1 MTTDATSS
9 APPAGLRESKKQETR
24 QLISDVATGLFLT
37 QGFERTTI
45 AEIAAAARVAKKTVT
60 NYFPR
65 KEDLA
70 LDHQDAFTA
79 SLARTVT
86 GRRVGES
93 ALSALRRAFLDAATD
108 ADPVAGFSGPDFAR
122 MVADSPTLSARLR
135 DLHDLREAALA
146 DALADA
152 VGASRGDITPA
163 PPPPFSAPYTAPCS
177 SGSRNSPSP
186 ARTTPGSPPR
196 SSWRRTPPS
205 ACWNP
210 RSPTTPWR
218 EPRVTRRCSGTART
232 LAAHVIHRNGH
243 TSRGVLDPCRRRH
256 MGPVPCTRRYVS

>member
-1 MTTDATSS
+1 MTIDATSS

-24 QLISDVATGLFLT
+24 QLISDVATGLFLA

-60 NYFPR
+60 NYFPH

-79 SLARTVT
+79 SLAATVT
-86 GRRVGES
+86 GRQAGES
-93 ALSALRRAFLDAATD
+93 ALSALRRAFADAATD

-122 MVADSPTLSARLR
+122 MIADSPTLSARLR

-152 VGASRGDITPA
+152 TGAPRGDITPR
-163 PPPPFSAPYTAPCS
+163 TAAALL
-177 SGSRNSPSP
+177 G
-186 ARTTPGSPPR
+186 A
-196 SSWRRTPPS
+196 
-205 ACWNP
+205 
-210 RSPTTPWR
+210 
-218 EPRVTRRCSGTART
+218 VHRT
-232 LAAHVIHRNGH
+232 LFQRIQELTLTGQDNARISATVIAEADSAFGLLEPSLANYA
-243 TSRGVLDPCRRRH
+243 T
-256 MGPVPCTRRYVS
+256 

>member
-1 MTTDATSS
+1 MTTDAASS
-9 APPAGLRESKKQETR
+9 APSAGLRESKKQETR

-79 SLARTVT
+79 SLAHTVT

-108 ADPVAGFSGPDFAR
+108 ANPVAGFSGPDFAR

-152 VGASRGDITPA
+152 VGVSRGDIVPR
-163 PPPPFSAPYTAPCS
+163 TAAALL
-177 SGSRNSPSP
+177 G
-186 ARTTPGSPPR
+186 A
-196 SSWRRTPPS
+196 
-205 ACWNP
+205 
-210 RSPTTPWR
+210 
-218 EPRVTRRCSGTART
+218 VHRT
-232 LAAHVIHRNGH
+232 LFQRIQELTLAGEGNARISATVIVEADTAFGLLEP
-243 TSRGVLDPCRRRH
+243 SLADYAVA
-256 MGPVPCTRRYVS
+256 